1 MITLEKILDNLNK
14 GLNLHPIDAYTS
26 FMIFADGGDY
36 IPPKFDKNRMTE
48 YIQGV
53 AQIVNSSIVPISG
66 LTVASQTLGVSIVVP
81 IIKGYN
87 KETGEEIIKN
97 KDQISDIKQILTN
110 YLTTPRTESFEDE
123 DGETTYTTSI
133 YGSQPQ
139 PQIIDMRNNV
149 GTSIEFSFSVYYTF
163 ITNGINSLSDISV
176 EIQTA
181 SEPSETWEK
190 IATTNLNISRTP
202 SLDGGAFEGTKG
214 SAKNYPAVSGFEM
227 SFTTPA
233 IKSKVFTEKVVNYIL
248 TGEVETFE
256 VQISI
261 ATNPNAEPTT
271 KTLMFS
277 SASVSAQGLDNAGIN
292 VTLVEA
298 LSQEVEN
305 AEL

>member
-1 MITLEKILDNLNK
+1 MITLEKILDNLNDT
-14 GLNLHPIDAYTS
+14 LNNEGANSNLA

-36 IPPKFDKNRMTE
+36 VPPKFEKNKMTE

-53 AQIVNSSIVPISG
+53 AQIVNSSIVPING
-66 LTVASQTLGVSIVVP
+66 LTVASETLGVSIVVP

-87 KETGEEIIKN
+87 KKDGEEIIKN
-97 KDQISDIKQILTN
+97 ESQISAIKQILTN
-110 YLTTPRTESFEDE
+110 YLTTPRTENFEDE
-123 DGETTYTTSI
+123 DGKTTYTTSI

-139 PQIIDMRNNV
+139 SQIIDMRNNL

-163 ITNGINSLSDISV
+163 ITNGINSFSDISI
-176 EIQTA
+176 EIQG
-181 SEPSETWEK
+181 EE
-190 IATTNLNISRTP
+190 IATTNLNFSRTP
-202 SLDGGAFEGTKG
+202 SLDGGAFDGTKG

-248 TGEVETFE
+248 KGVVETFQ

-261 ATNPNAEPTT
+261 KTTEDNAEPTK

-298 LSQEVEN
+298 LVEEVEN
-305 AEL
+305 GEL

>member
-1 MITLEKILDNLNK
+1 MITLEKILDNLNETLNKK
-14 GLNLHPIDAYTS
+14 GANSNLA

-36 IPPKFDKNRMTE
+36 VPPKFEKNKMTE

-53 AQIVNSSIVPISG
+53 AQIVNSSIVPING
-66 LTVASQTLGVSIVVP
+66 LTVASETLGVSIVVP

-87 KETGEEIIKN
+87 KETGEEIVKN
-97 KDQISDIKQILTN
+97 ESQISDIKQILTN
-110 YLTTPRTESFEDE
+110 YLTTPRTENFKDE

-139 PQIIDMRNNV
+139 SQIIDMRNNL
-149 GTSIEFSFSVYYTF
+149 GTSIEFSFSAYYTF
-163 ITNGINSLSDISV
+163 ITNGINSLSDISIK
-176 EIQTA
+176 IQT
-181 SEPSETWEK
+181 SSETSETGEIIENWEK
-190 IATTNLNISRTP
+190 IATTNLNFSRTP
-202 SLDGGAFEGTKG
+202 SLDGGAFAGTEG

-248 TGEVETFE
+248 TGEVETFQ
-256 VQISI
+256 VQMLIQ
-261 ATNPNAEPTT
+261 TNPNATPAT

-298 LSQEVEN
+298 LV
-305 AEL
+305 

>member
-1 MITLEKILDNLNK
+1 MITLEKILDNLNET
-14 GLNLHPIDAYTS
+14 LNNEGENSNLT
-26 FMIFADGGDY
+26 FMIFEDGGDY
-36 IPPKFDKNRMTE
+36 VPPKFKKNKMTE

-66 LTVASQTLGVSIVVP
+66 LTVASETLGVTIVVP

-87 KETGEEIIKN
+87 KENGEEIVKN
-97 KDQISDIKQILTN
+97 EDQISAIKQILTN

-123 DGETTYTTSI
+123 NGETTYTTSI

-139 PQIIDMRNNV
+139 SQIIDMRNNL

-163 ITNGINSLSDISV
+163 ITNGINSLSDISIK
-176 EIQTA
+176 IQTA
-181 SEPSETWEK
+181 GGGWEK
-190 IATTNLNISRTP
+190 IATTNLNFSRTP
-202 SLDGGAFEGTKG
+202 SLDGGAFDGSEG

-233 IKSKVFTEKVVNYIL
+233 IKSKGFTEKVVNYIL
-248 TGEVETFE
+248 TGEIETFN

-261 ATNPNAEPTT
+261 NTNTDAEPTP

-277 SASVSAQGLDNAGIN
+277 SASISAQGLDNAGIN

-298 LSQEVEN
+298 LVDEVQN
-305 AEL
+305 GEL